1 MRQEIIGMLGSCRVR
16 EAEAR
21 CATLEVTAARAAEG
35 ETLLRTSTE
44 AAKEQA
50 MVADSG
56 RLATPAGTR
65 LHWSKD

>member
-1 MRQEIIGMLGSCRVR
+1 MRQEMSGMLGSCRVW

-21 CATLEVTAARAAEG
+21 CATLEVTAARAIEG

-50 MVADSG
+50 MVADSD
-56 RLATPAGTR
+56 RLATPVVTR
-65 LHWSKD
+65 LHRFKD